1 MKIMQMSNCHRSPV
15 EGNKEGRI
23 ISGKK
28 IYPPGKT
35 GEGMGTEDGI
45 KWKRS
50 WINRRSKQT

>member
-1 MKIMQMSNCHRSPV
+1 MKVMQMSV
-15 EGNKEGRI
+15 IEVLWKGTKKEG
-23 ISGKK
+23 SFLGKK
-28 IYPPGKT
+28 IYLPGKT